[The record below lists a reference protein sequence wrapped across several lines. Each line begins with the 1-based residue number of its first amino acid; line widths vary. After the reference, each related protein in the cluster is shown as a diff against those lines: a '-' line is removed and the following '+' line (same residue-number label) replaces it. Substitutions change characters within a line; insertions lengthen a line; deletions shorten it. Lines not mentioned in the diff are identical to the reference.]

1 MNRIAWALALSLGL
15 AATPTALA
23 DVKHGETVFR
33 ARCSSCHAMGVGGSP
48 TTAQFKEMSPER
60 IVAAMTTGTM
70 TTMAAGLDADE
81 KNSIAEFLTG
91 LAPAP
96 AGQPAAAP
104 EPTPTPTPTSSP
116 EQ

>member
-1 MNRIAWALALSLGL
+1 MNHIALALALSLGL
-15 AATPTALA
+15 AAAPAALA

-70 TTMAAGLDADE
+70 ATMAAGLEDDE
-81 KNSIAEFLTG
+81 KKSIAEFLTG
-91 LAPAP
+91 LAPGS
-96 AGQPAAAP
+96 AGRPAAP
-104 EPTPTPTPTSSP
+104 EPTPTPTPP
-116 EQ
+116 AEH